1 MEKVFVAKDSDG
13 KKEVFAEVSLFG
25 KPETGSSENGD
36 CGCFD
41 CDGNPC
47 IKFSS

>member
-1 MEKVFVAKDSDG
+1 MKEGIAEKNSDS
-13 KKEVFAEVSLFG
+13 KKVVFAEVSLFG
-25 KPETGSSENGD
+25 KPGTGSSESGD

-47 IKFSS
+47 IKFTN